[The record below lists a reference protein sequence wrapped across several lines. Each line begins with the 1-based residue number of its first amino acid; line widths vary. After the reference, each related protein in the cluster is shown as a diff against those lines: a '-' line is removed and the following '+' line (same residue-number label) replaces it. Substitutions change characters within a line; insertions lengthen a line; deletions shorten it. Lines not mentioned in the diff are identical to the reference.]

1 MNKLLPA
8 QFTQLGK
15 RTQQGLHDMSV
26 SYTIPKAGMV
36 GGNSTPTRMRNKQYV
51 EDLPATTTTTTTT
64 TTAAVTPRVY
74 VDPEDPV
81 AVDADLKKRRKE
93 SYRKVSSD
101 LARSRSEAAA
111 AAATIDGL
119 IEHMQNASHLQR
131 FAEEGSR
138 SLTYERRDSIESIES
153 ASSSMIL
160 DNDLVAAA
168 VATAAAIPTKQQ
180 KQQPAEGGGLMQKM
194 MALGKATKKLAIR
207 KQELETTI
215 VTLQGKID
223 HLEEEKRQLF
233 AQLESLATRLRQEK
247 ADGAAALTALKL
259 KYKRQ
264 LEVAEEEVASARL
277 QMSALQ
283 ASNRDLADALA
294 DKETQLL
301 EVPRMEET
309 YLRTARGIVR
319 QRDRLVN
326 EKDVKIRSMADEMS
340 KVEFWKQKA
349 QLYMEDVLRKEK
361 EAAELRR
368 QALVLGH
375 NYREM
380 VKQNEKL
387 SQQVT
392 RLSKDRSTGRPA
404 TASSWGKG
412 TSPSPPPAGSP
423 REGSLDES
431 AFAATDTL
439 MPQPQTLPGG
449 DKLPDVTKRRPATA
463 TLTSSTANTR
473 GAKGSTGL
481 GATAPAVSTTAPT
494 DAEADAD
501 FNAKEVRRLKGI
513 IASMNETV
521 EQLRLKLAHARAY
534 KLLSTV
540 DPAAAAQDNKE
551 VDATRFI
558 GKVYL
563 SEMDEIF
570 DPAILDADMDPD
582 LDKELK
588 AAAQTR
594 IERAISIQ
602 DSFNA
607 RLEEIRARR
616 PNSRTARDHLRKGR
630 K

>member
-1 MNKLLPA
+1 
-8 QFTQLGK
+8 
-15 RTQQGLHDMSV
+15 
-26 SYTIPKAGMV
+26 
-36 GGNSTPTRMRNKQYV
+36 MRNKQYV
-51 EDLPATTTTTTTT
+51 EEPPT
-64 TTAAVTPRVY
+64 TTAATEVTATAKTTTPRVV

-93 SYRKVSSD
+93 SYRKVSND
-101 LARSRSEAAA
+101 LARRKSEAIAA
-111 AAATIDGL
+111 CATIDEL
-119 IEHMQNASHLQR
+119 LEHMQNSSHFQI
-131 FAEEGSR
+131 FGEEGINST
-138 SLTYERRDSIESIES
+138 TYERRDSIESIES
-153 ASSSMIL
+153 ASSSVML
-160 DNDLVAAA
+160 DNDSIAAA
-168 VATAAAIPTKQQ
+168 VATITIQQQ
-180 KQQPAEGGGLMQKM
+180 KQQPEGGGMMQKM
-194 MALGKATKKLAIR
+194 MALGKATKKLVIR
-207 KQELETTI
+207 KKELETTI
-215 VTLQGKID
+215 VTLQGKIN

-233 AQLESLATRLRQEK
+233 AQLERLATRLRQEK
-247 ADGAAALTALKL
+247 ADGTAALTTLKM

-264 LEVAEEEVASARL
+264 LEVAEDEVASARL

-283 ASNRDLADALA
+283 ASSRDLADALA

-326 EKDVKIRSMADEMS
+326 EKDVKIRSMTDEMG

-368 QALVLGH
+368 QTLVLGH

-392 RLSKDRSTGRPA
+392 RLSKDRSLGRSV

-412 TSPSPPPAGSP
+412 SSPSPPPADSP
-423 REGSLDES
+423 RDGPSDEL
-431 AFAATDTL
+431 AFDSNDAPVPPHPSHT
-439 MPQPQTLPGG
+439 PGHGGERLPE
-449 DKLPDVTKRRPATA
+449 VTKRRPATA
-463 TLTSSTANTR
+463 TATLASAAANTR
-473 GAKGSTGL
+473 GAKRSAGM
-481 GATAPAVSTTAPT
+481 GATAPVATAAAAAP
-494 DAEADAD
+494 ADADADTD

-513 IASMNETV
+513 IASMNDTV
-521 EQLRLKLAHARAY
+521 DQLRLKLANARAY
-534 KLLSTV
+534 KLLSTA
-540 DPAAAAQDNKE
+540 DPAARDQDNKD
-551 VDATRFI
+551 VDGTRFI

-570 DPAILDADMDPD
+570 DPAILDADMDTN
-582 LDKELK
+582 LENELK

-630 K
+630 R

>member
-1 MNKLLPA
+1 
-8 QFTQLGK
+8 
-15 RTQQGLHDMSV
+15 
-26 SYTIPKAGMV
+26 
-36 GGNSTPTRMRNKQYV
+36 
-51 EDLPATTTTTTTT
+51 
-64 TTAAVTPRVY
+64 
-74 VDPEDPV
+74 
-81 AVDADLKKRRKE
+81 
-93 SYRKVSSD
+93 
-101 LARSRSEAAA
+101 
-111 AAATIDGL
+111 
-119 IEHMQNASHLQR
+119 
-131 FAEEGSR
+131 
-138 SLTYERRDSIESIES
+138 
-153 ASSSMIL
+153 
-160 DNDLVAAA
+160 
-168 VATAAAIPTKQQ
+168 
-180 KQQPAEGGGLMQKM
+180 
-194 MALGKATKKLAIR
+194 
-207 KQELETTI
+207 
-215 VTLQGKID
+215 
-223 HLEEEKRQLF
+223 
-233 AQLESLATRLRQEK
+233 
-247 ADGAAALTALKL
+247 
-259 KYKRQ
+259 
-264 LEVAEEEVASARL
+264 
-277 QMSALQ
+277 
-283 ASNRDLADALA
+283 
-294 DKETQLL
+294 
-301 EVPRMEET
+301 
-309 YLRTARGIVR
+309 
-319 QRDRLVN
+319 
-326 EKDVKIRSMADEMS
+326 
-340 KVEFWKQKA
+340 
-349 QLYMEDVLRKEK
+349 VLRKEK

-412 TSPSPPPAGSP
+412 TSPSPPPTGSP
-423 REGSLDES
+423 REGSLDGS
-431 AFAATDTL
+431 AYAATDAL
-439 MPQPQTLPGG
+439 MPQTQPLPGG
-449 DKLPDVTKRRPATA
+449 EKLPDVTKRRPVTATA

-473 GAKGSTGL
+473 VAKGSTGL

-563 SEMDEIF
+563 SEIDEIF